1 MIRLNKSYQI
11 TLNFMKVVGWIAVLV
26 IFSACNS
33 REPGKNSIKTV
44 FSGGVKKTEE
54 FNASCMDDG
63 LWSGSVVLA
72 GTPDKIVF
80 RQAWGYTSEERT
92 NEMHE
97 DAVFDLASVTKPI
110 VATAMAICIDQGLV
124 DPSCLFTRYLPEY
137 HGTLQ
142 GIVTVPDLARHVSG
156 FGNDKPYLKGSQ
168 MIGDFMGFSPVR
180 PSGQKYEYSCYNY
193 ILLGLI
199 VEKVSGV
206 TLSAFCQSNI
216 FVPLGMKD
224 THWTPLIN
232 PDVKRVVKPNL
243 TTVPGVVNDSQAR
256 AIGRPVG
263 NAGLFSTADDLARY
277 CQMILKNGSFDG
289 KQVLSEKVIQ
299 LLSHKPDTSSPVAF
313 GWRVSAGENPPS
325 LSDLTMSHTGWTGNS
340 IWIDP
345 GQQCFVIVLTN
356 RTGDHTRASR
366 ARTELAEC
374 LLREIKKDLGL
385 QYNMKPT

>member
-1 MIRLNKSYQI
+1 M
-11 TLNFMKVVGWIAVLV
+11 TLNFIKVVGWIAVLV
-26 IFSACNS
+26 IFSCNNS
-33 REPGKNSIKTV
+33 QGLGKHSIKTV
-44 FSGGVKKTEE
+44 SSDGVKKIEE
-54 FNASCMDDG
+54 FNASCMDDN
-63 LWSGSVVLA
+63 LWIGSVVLA

-80 RQAWGYTSEERT
+80 RQAWGYTSEEKT

-97 DAVFDLASVTKPI
+97 DAIFDLASVTKPI
-110 VATAMAICIDQGLV
+110 TATAMAICIDHGLV
-124 DPSCLFTRYLPEY
+124 DPSYLFTRYLPEY

-156 FGNDKPYLKGSQ
+156 FGNDKPYLTGSQ
-168 MIGDFMGFSPVR
+168 MIGDFMGLSPVR

-206 TLSAFCQSNI
+206 TLSTFCQSNI

-243 TTVPGVVNDSQAR
+243 TTVPGVVNDFQAR
-256 AIGRPVG
+256 AFGRPVG
-263 NAGLFSTADDLARY
+263 NAGLFSTADDLAKY
-277 CQMILKNGSFDG
+277 CQMILTNGRFDG

-299 LLSHKPDTSSPVAF
+299 LLSHKPDTSSPMAF
-313 GWRVSAGENPPS
+313 GWHVSAGGNPPS
-325 LSDLTMSHTGWTGNS
+325 LSDLTMSHTGWTGNT

-345 GQQCFVIVLTN
+345 VQQCFVIVLTN
-356 RTGDHTRASR
+356 RTGDHAKASR

-374 LLREIKKDLGL
+374 LLREMKKDLGL
-385 QYNMKPT
+385 Q

>member
-1 MIRLNKSYQI
+1 
-11 TLNFMKVVGWIAVLV
+11 
-26 IFSACNS
+26 
-33 REPGKNSIKTV
+33 
-44 FSGGVKKTEE
+44 
-54 FNASCMDDG
+54 
-63 LWSGSVVLA
+63 
-72 GTPDKIVF
+72 
-80 RQAWGYTSEERT
+80 
-92 NEMHE
+92 MHE
-97 DAVFDLASVTKPI
+97 NAVFDLASVTKPI

-124 DPSCLFTRYLPEY
+124 DTMFIYQIPPEY

-142 GIVTVPDLARHVSG
+142 GIITVSDLARHVSG

-180 PSGQKYEYSCYNY
+180 LSGQKYEYSCYNY

-243 TTVPGVVNDSQAR
+243 TTVPCVVNDSQAR
-256 AIGRPVG
+256 LLAVLW
-263 NAGLFSTADDLARY
+263 NAGLFSTADDLAV
-277 CQMILKNGSFDG
+277 LPDDFKNGSFDG

-325 LSDLTMSHTGWTGNS
+325 LSDLTMSHTLDREFNL
-340 IWIDP
+340 IDP
-345 GQQCFVIVLTN
+345 RSAMFCDCI
-356 RTGDHTRASR
+356 D
-366 ARTELAEC
+366 E
-374 LLREIKKDLGL
+374 
-385 QYNMKPT
+385 